1 MTKRRACPFASRA
14 YSWRSNQ
21 SINTTSS
28 KPRAVWEIHLGLD
41 TGNKWDSCW
50 AGHIRARG
58 PRSSSVGLVVVYW
71 CTGVF
76 HEASLSLTGPRGPR
90 PGIHRQRVGP
100 HETAAFARE
109 RARSRERRDSFFC
122 SKVETRGGRR
132 RDVAPRH
139 AACASRERGR
149 GATPRQR
156 ASPMPRAA
164 GSPRLTRQANYNY
177 YCSTL
182 Y

>member
-109 RARSRERRDSFFC
+109 RARAGEEGFLFLFESRNPWR
-122 SKVETRGGRR
+122 ETPRR
-132 RDVAPRH
+132 R
-139 AACASRERGR
+139 
-149 GATPRQR
+149 ATPRRVRVER
-156 ASPMPRAA
+156 ARARRDATPESVAHAARRWIATVDKA
-164 GSPRLTRQANYNY
+164 GKL
-177 YCSTL
+177 
-182 Y
+182 

>member
-71 CTGVF
+71 CVSRSLVISHWSAGPTSRNPSP
-76 HEASLSLTGPRGPR
+76 ASGAPRDS
-90 PGIHRQRVGP
+90 RVC
-100 HETAAFARE
+100 E
-109 RARSRERRDSFFC
+109 RARARAGEEGFLFLFESRNPWR
-122 SKVETRGGRR
+122 ETPRR
-132 RDVAPRH
+132 R
-139 AACASRERGR
+139 
-149 GATPRQR
+149 ATPRRVRVER
-156 ASPMPRAA
+156 ARARRDATPESVAHAARRWIATVDKA
-164 GSPRLTRQANYNY
+164 GKL
-177 YCSTL
+177 
-182 Y
+182 

>member
-71 CTGVF
+71 CVSR
-76 HEASLSLTGPRGPR
+76 SLVISHWSAGPTSRN
-90 PGIHRQRVGP
+90 HRQRVGP
-100 HETAAFARE
+100 HE
-109 RARSRERRDSFFC
+109 RARERRDSFFC

>member
-1 MTKRRACPFASRA
+1 M
-14 YSWRSNQ
+14 
-21 SINTTSS
+21 
-28 KPRAVWEIHLGLD
+28 
-41 TGNKWDSCW
+41 GNSPW
-50 AGHIRARG
+50 AGHWEQMRLLLGRAHTRTRAQVVLCWTSRG
-58 PRSSSVGLVVVYW
+58 VLVYW
-71 CTGVF
+71 CVSR
-76 HEASLSLTGPRGPR
+76 SLVISHWSAGPTSRN
-90 PGIHRQRVGP
+90 HRQRVGP

-109 RARSRERRDSFFC
+109 RARARERRDSFFC